1 MKELQFAPDPE
12 LLIEMHRLQDL
23 EKETI
28 AAWQEDSII

>member
-12 LLIEMHRLQDL
+12 LLIEMHRLHDL